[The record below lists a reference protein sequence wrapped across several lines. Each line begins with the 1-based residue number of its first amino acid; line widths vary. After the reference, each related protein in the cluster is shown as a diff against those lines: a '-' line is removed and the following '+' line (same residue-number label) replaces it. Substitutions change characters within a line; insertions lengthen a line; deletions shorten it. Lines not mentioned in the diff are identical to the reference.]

1 MIITRVWRRNY
12 KRSPTLTAW
21 GDSVK
26 VYVIRKY
33 LKRTRW
39 DCNHS
44 TKFEEIEF
52 QTKEEVLA
60 YRDSQK
66 VGVFDVYEKEV

>member
-1 MIITRVWRRNY
+1 M
-12 KRSPTLTAW
+12 
-21 GDSVK
+21 K

-52 QTKEEVLA
+52 QTKEEALA
-60 YRDSQK
+60 YRDRKSESLTCTKKKYRAHLGLERRSACELRQ
-66 VGVFDVYEKEV
+66 DMAIL

>member
-1 MIITRVWRRNY
+1 MRTE
-12 KRSPTLTAW
+12 L
-21 GDSVK
+21 GDSMK

-33 LKRTRW
+33 LKRTHW

-52 QTKEEVLA
+52 QTKEEALA

-66 VGVFDVYEKEV
+66 VGVFDVYEREV

>member
-1 MIITRVWRRNY
+1 M
-12 KRSPTLTAW
+12 
-21 GDSVK
+21 K
-26 VYVIRKY
+26 VYVVRKY

-39 DCNHS
+39 DVNHS

-52 QTKEEVLA
+52 QTKEKALT

-66 VGVFDVYEKEV
+66 AGVFDVYEKEV

>member
-1 MIITRVWRRNY
+1 M
-12 KRSPTLTAW
+12 KMAS
-21 GDSVK
+21 GDSMK
-26 VYVIRKY
+26 VYVVRKY

-39 DCNHS
+39 DVNHS

-52 QTKEEVLA
+52 QTKEEALA
-60 YRDSQK
+60 YRDNQK

>member
-1 MIITRVWRRNY
+1 M
-12 KRSPTLTAW
+12 
-21 GDSVK
+21 K
-26 VYVIRKY
+26 VYVVRKY

-39 DCNHS
+39 DVNHS

-52 QTKEEVLA
+52 PTKEEALA
-60 YRDSQK
+60 YRSNQK

>member
-1 MIITRVWRRNY
+1 M
-12 KRSPTLTAW
+12 KMAS
-21 GDSVK
+21 GDSMK
-26 VYVIRKY
+26 VYVVRKY

-39 DCNHS
+39 DVNHS

-52 QTKEEVLA
+52 QTKEEALA

-66 VGVFDVYEKEV
+66 VGVFDVYEREV

>member
-1 MIITRVWRRNY
+1 MR
-12 KRSPTLTAW
+12 TAS
-21 GDSVK
+21 GGNMK
-26 VYVIRKY
+26 VYVVRKY
-33 LKRTRW
+33 LKRTCW
-39 DCNHS
+39 DVNHS

-52 QTKEEVLA
+52 QTKEEALT

>member
-1 MIITRVWRRNY
+1 M
-12 KRSPTLTAW
+12 KTAL
-21 GDSVK
+21 GDNMK
-26 VYVIRKY
+26 VYVVRKY

-52 QTKEEVLA
+52 QTKEEALA
-60 YRDSQK
+60 YRDSHK
-66 VGVFDVYEKEV
+66 VGVFDVYEREF

>member
-1 MIITRVWRRNY
+1 M
-12 KRSPTLTAW
+12 
-21 GDSVK
+21 K

-52 QTKEEVLA
+52 QTKEEALA
-60 YRDSQK
+60 YHDSQK
-66 VGVFDVYEKEV
+66 VGVFDIYEKEV

>member
-1 MIITRVWRRNY
+1 M
-12 KRSPTLTAW
+12 
-21 GDSVK
+21 K
-26 VYVIRKY
+26 VYVVRKY

-52 QTKEEVLA
+52 QTKKRRWPIVIARKSESLTCT
-60 YRDSQK
+60 
-66 VGVFDVYEKEV
+66 KENFRARLGLERRSTCELRQDMAIL

>member
-1 MIITRVWRRNY
+1 MR
-12 KRSPTLTAW
+12 TAS
-21 GDSVK
+21 GDSMK

-52 QTKEEVLA
+52 QTKEEALA
-60 YRDSQK
+60 YRDNQK
-66 VGVFDVYEKEV
+66 VGVFDVYEREV

>member
-1 MIITRVWRRNY
+1 M
-12 KRSPTLTAW
+12 
-21 GDSVK
+21 K
-26 VYVIRKY
+26 VYVVRKY

-52 QTKEEVLA
+52 KTKEEALA

-66 VGVFDVYEKEV
+66 VRVFDVYEREF

>member
-1 MIITRVWRRNY
+1 M
-12 KRSPTLTAW
+12 KMAS
-21 GDSVK
+21 GDNMK
-26 VYVIRKY
+26 VYVVRKY

-39 DCNHS
+39 DVNHS

-52 QTKEEVLA
+52 QTKEEALA
-60 YRDSQK
+60 YRDNQK

>member
-1 MIITRVWRRNY
+1 MKTV
-12 KRSPTLTAW
+12 S
-21 GDSVK
+21 GDSMK

-52 QTKEEVLA
+52 QTKEEALA